1 MLKTL
6 ICRSTQSFL
15 DMCDNKLVS
24 GANVHCTFKLLKD
37 DATWMQE
44 YLIEKGGKRLSV
56 TLFLQDI

>member
-1 MLKTL
+1 
-6 ICRSTQSFL
+6 
-15 DMCDNKLVS
+15 MCDNKLVS